1 MLGRASP
8 ALPCPLPSRAAAGFV
23 LKLAWFLF
31 PRSYVAGGSGC
42 ARSWWLWLARPRPC
56 SSWGEEDAVWQPVPA
71 SVVPVGGSVK
81 LLQRFF
87 CALEGREGA
96 VLPVPPSVQGEVE
109 VSSTSLRSGFLELFQ
124 GFLQLCSSFSRGV
137 LMF

>member
-1 MLGRASP
+1 M
-8 ALPCPLPSRAAAGFV
+8 
-23 LKLAWFLF
+23 
-31 PRSYVAGGSGC
+31 
-42 ARSWWLWLARPRPC
+42 
-56 SSWGEEDAVWQPVPA
+56 WQPVPA

-96 VLPVPPSVQGEVE
+96 MLPVPPSVQGEVE

-124 GFLQLCSSFSRGV
+124 GFLQLCSSFSRAV